1 MSWRIEAISADSTR
15 LGMLHDPSEVLLAEP
30 NGDGCLD
37 IASVVWLPL
46 LGRGLMSKRNGRV
59 CCLGRN
65 NRELVISSC
74 SVAKDFHQGLVVS
87 DDNDII
93 TTLCE
98 VLGLLKAP
106 NHGQCFPFNGC
117 IALFC
122 RGQELRAGQGDPPSS
137 GAAVRDAGR
146 AAAMLLE

>member
-1 MSWRIEAISADSTR
+1 
-15 LGMLHDPSEVLLAEP
+15 
-30 NGDGCLD
+30 
-37 IASVVWLPL
+37 
-46 LGRGLMSKRNGRV
+46 MSKRNGRV

-74 SVAKDFHQGLVVS
+74 SVAKDFHQLVVS

-106 NHGQCFPFNGC
+106 NHGPCFPFQWLHSVVLQRTE
-117 IALFC
+117 IAS
-122 RGQELRAGQGDPPSS
+122 RPG
-137 GAAVRDAGR
+137 
-146 AAAMLLE
+146 